1 MPTHTDSRD
10 TNDKEVFRRVG
21 ILTVLWVILLILAG
35 LALLFAGDSLF
46 DLVV

>member
-1 MPTHTDSRD
+1 MTTQSDSRD
-10 TNDKEVFRRVG
+10 TNDQEVFRRVG
-21 ILTVLWVILLILAG
+21 ILTALWVILLVLAG